1 MLSVKPLEYADINH
15 FTIVDRL
22 DLIQGNSK
30 VCYVQIFDED
40 MRHVLRAGATAQVT
54 FPRSLSVA
62 AVPSNQDVTVTLV
75 PADLRDVSVMTFS
88 LTGAQTNLIA
98 SGGVKLIVT
107 SGGVTNT
114 YPVDNFVRR
123 RLSTPGA

>member
-1 MLSVKPLEYADINH
+1 MLSIKPLEYADINH

-30 VCYVQIFDED
+30 VCYAQIFDED
-40 MRHVLRAGATAQVT
+40 MRHVLKAGSTAQVT

-62 AVPSNQDVTVTLV
+62 AVPSSQDVTVNLV

-88 LTGAQTNLIA
+88 LTGAQTALIA